1 MSIRLTDF
9 LYENYI
15 INNCQY
21 DFLKNKSSELAVPD
35 FTNKTLK
42 SFDGRKFTLATF
54 LDLSKAFDTV
64 NHRILLEKL
73 YHYGIKGSVHA
84 WFASYLSNCTQYVV
98 FNDCNSS
105 ERTIVHGVPQGSI
118 LGPILFFLYTNDIV
132 SANCLRFTLYAVIL
146 AVTPWGTPL

>member
-105 ERTIVHGVPQGSI
+105 ERTIAHGVPQGSI